1 MRRRD
6 QNIAAIV
13 RLDAYREAVNAA
25 RFLLGCLHEPKWL
38 KKVSVELGDD
48 EEPRVVVVLNWET
61 PLIRRCLP
69 TAVNGVR
76 VSVRREVAEP
86 GPGRTG

>member
-1 MRRRD
+1 VKARE
-6 QNIAAIV
+6 QNLARVV

-38 KKVSVELGDD
+38 QKVTVELGDD
-48 EEPRVVVVLNWET
+48 EEPQVLVVLNWET

-69 TAVNGVR
+69 SAIDKVPV
-76 VSVRREVAEP
+76 VVREVGEP
-86 GPGRTG
+86 GPNRTG

>member
-1 MRRRD
+1 MKSGEQD
-6 QNIAAIV
+6 AARVV
-13 RLDAYREAVNAA
+13 RLDDYREAVNAA

-38 KKVSVELGDD
+38 RTVTVEVGNQ
-48 EEPRVVVVLNWET
+48 EPHVLVVLNWET

-76 VSVRREVAEP
+76 VVVREVDEP
-86 GPGRTG
+86 RPGRTG

>member
-1 MRRRD
+1 MKPRERG
-6 QNIAAIV
+6 AARVV
-13 RLDAYREAVNAA
+13 RLDAYREAVDAA

-38 KKVSVELGDD
+38 QKVTVELGED
-48 EEPRVVVVLNWET
+48 EEPQVLVVLNWGT

-76 VSVRREVAEP
+76 VVVREVDEP
-86 GPGRTG
+86 RPGRTG